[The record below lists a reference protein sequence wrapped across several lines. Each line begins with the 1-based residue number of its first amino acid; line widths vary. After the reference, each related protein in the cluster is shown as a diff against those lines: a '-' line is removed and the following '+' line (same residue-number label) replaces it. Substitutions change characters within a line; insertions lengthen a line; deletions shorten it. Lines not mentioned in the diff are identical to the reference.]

1 MPGSV
6 AGNVDRGK
14 MNSDYTSVTQQTGLK
29 AGDGGF
35 LIDMGG
41 NTTLIGSVISSSQ
54 QAVADGLNHLST
66 GTLRVEDIRNHAEYS
81 ASQVSVGGGFSFGG
95 GGGETAGQG
104 GVGQD
109 KHGNVAAGGNAK
121 PASSV
126 PSDKSGLSMGL
137 PVALSASGSAS
148 STTRSGISEGVI
160 EIRDEAGQQALTGK
174 SAAETIASLNR
185 DTTDTLGALKP
196 IFDKEKIEAGFEIG
210 TAFAGEMGQ
219 FLANRAKE
227 ADALEKA
234 VEAETDPIRQ
244 AQLQAQFDDAK
255 KWGPG
260 GEYRQVMTVIA
271 ASAGGNVMGGAGEFV
286 QAAAVNYL
294 HSLGAGQIKK
304 IADDLGGEGS
314 VGHIALH
321 AVLACAGAA
330 GQGASCGAGAVGASA
345 SVVLHTLLANVSGKK
360 ADELGAEDQEA
371 RLNAVTGLL
380 AGITSMLDPSAA
392 AAVANAARIEGE
404 NNYLSAHQAQEF
416 DNELRACRA
425 SEGNCSAV
433 LEKWFNVHEEQSAQ
447 LVGKLKDDPL
457 AALGWDKELA
467 LAGLSQAERPQWLA
481 SMGLSVMTQEE
492 ARLYVQE
499 WNSRDL
505 TAIDTSSPGWA
516 EFANFVADPLNQ
528 LSIATGGLL
537 ANDVTRF
544 ALSYMGR
551 NTSSVTV
558 SAAEIGMTWGK
569 GISKQGMPW
578 EDYIGTQL
586 KSYDRL
592 PANFKTFDYYDAS
605 SKVAVSVK
613 SLDTQA
619 MSRLSKPNQIY
630 GTIAKDI
637 NSAANFSGYA
647 LSRVE
652 LTSSAIASREIQLAI
667 PASTTKTQWAEINR
681 AIEYGKSQGVKV
693 VITQVK

>member
-1 MPGSV
+1 MLESLQDTSTYQSKQSNSGFSASVCPSCLVPGSV

-160 EIRDEAGQQALTGK
+160 EIRDEAAQQALTGK

-185 DTTDTLGALKP
+185 DTTDTLGALKT

-227 ADALEKA
+227 ADALKKA

-294 HSLGAGQIKK
+294 HSLGAAQIKM

-314 VGHIALH
+314 AGHIALH

-404 NNYLSAHQAQEF
+404 NNNFGMVGLLRNVLLPGGGGSAIGGSRLTYEEQLLGRGGQSLTPEQALALLIEDTFKGVISYPAELIGKIDPIITPVDQGGYGNTLPGYQE
-416 DNELRACRA
+416 DVAYTPVLPGYDYPD
-425 SEGNCSAV
+425 SEGGDDGFPNNGPVFVEPVYSERNKEYADQAKV
-433 LEKWFNVHEEQSAQ
+433 LGFGTRIPPQKAPFDSHGQPVFWNGKQYITPDVDSHNVTNGWKVFDRKGRREGTYDWQ
-447 LVGKLKDDPL
+447 LNWIKK
-457 AALGWDKELA
+457 
-467 LAGLSQAERPQWLA
+467 
-481 SMGLSVMTQEE
+481 
-492 ARLYVQE
+492 
-499 WNSRDL
+499 
-505 TAIDTSSPGWA
+505 
-516 EFANFVADPLNQ
+516 
-528 LSIATGGLL
+528 
-537 ANDVTRF
+537 
-544 ALSYMGR
+544 
-551 NTSSVTV
+551 
-558 SAAEIGMTWGK
+558 
-569 GISKQGMPW
+569 
-578 EDYIGTQL
+578 
-586 KSYDRL
+586 
-592 PANFKTFDYYDAS
+592 
-605 SKVAVSVK
+605 
-613 SLDTQA
+613 
-619 MSRLSKPNQIY
+619 
-630 GTIAKDI
+630 
-637 NSAANFSGYA
+637 
-647 LSRVE
+647 
-652 LTSSAIASREIQLAI
+652 
-667 PASTTKTQWAEINR
+667 
-681 AIEYGKSQGVKV
+681 
-693 VITQVK
+693 